1 MVVFAA
7 LPPLAIGFFGLGI
20 GYFVFG
26 GSTFFRF
33 PRENNEN
40 INHAMGLWGIFMPGF
55 MQFIAGTYI
64 FLGLTIFPAFRSTP
78 ILYMA
83 GLAFTSY
90 GVHWFALG
98 YNKYKGADTTVD
110 GFMAV
115 GFLWISII
123 GAVVFGLGHDIPVM
137 ILFILL
143 AIIYLND
150 IPASLFHSPAWGRG
164 KALFQLIT
172 GTWLMYLTF
181 AAALNF
187 ALGYHLFL

>member
-1 MVVFAA
+1 MDAA

-20 GYFVFG
+20 GYYVFG
-26 GSTFFRF
+26 GAGFFRF
-33 PRENNEN
+33 PKENNDN

-64 FLGLTIFPAFRSTP
+64 FLFLMIRRPPRSTP

>member
-1 MVVFAA
+1 M
-7 LPPLAIGFFGLGI
+7 L
-20 GYFVFG
+20 G

-33 PRENNEN
+33 PKENNEN

-123 GAVVFGLGHDIPVM
+123 GAVVFGLGHDIPVT